1 MTGDE
6 LLFFNEYPQTV
17 PLYAAFREA
26 LEARVGPVELRVQKS
41 QITYIN
47 PRVFGCVSLPRL
59 KRDREEGRLLVT
71 FGLGRRVD
79 SPRIAIATEP
89 YPGRWTHHVL
99 VGSVEEIDGELLG
112 WVEEAYWFAGAKKR

>member
-17 PLYAAFREA
+17 PLYASFREA
-26 LEARVGPVELRVQKS
+26 VETRAGLVELRVQKS

-47 PRVFGCVSLPRL
+47 PKVFVCVSLPRA
-59 KRDREEGRLLVT
+59 KKDREAGKILVT
-71 FGLGRRVD
+71 FGLGYQVT
-79 SPRIAIATEP
+79 SPRIFAATEA

-99 VGSVEEIDGELLG
+99 VGSGEEIDNELLG
-112 WVEEAYWFAGAKKR
+112 WVEEAYHFAIAKKR